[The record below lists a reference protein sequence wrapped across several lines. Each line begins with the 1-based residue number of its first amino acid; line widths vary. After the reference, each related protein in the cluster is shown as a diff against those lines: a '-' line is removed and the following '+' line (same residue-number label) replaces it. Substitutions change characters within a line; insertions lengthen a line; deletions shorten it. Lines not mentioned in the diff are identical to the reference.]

1 MKDPQ
6 TNEFMMHTLQRFW
19 KNEDITDTPLAWR
32 DTGLKSSQDGVD
44 SLQVLSMR
52 KRKAEEFKSWYRTC
66 IFFIKKVI
74 FKQGVISVLTS
85 EESSAFFWPA
95 QLQPFGNK
103 KKTYFLLHL
112 WKGFEMAKTS
122 MMCPLSVKMI
132 GLNKRTK
139 WSWQPPK
146 PNTVFDCTRPPI
158 WMDVL

>member
-44 SLQVLSMR
+44 SLQVLSKR
-52 KRKAEEFKSWYRTC
+52 KRKAEEFKFWYRTC
-66 IFFIKKVI
+66 IFCIKESYFQARGHLCLDFRGKWCLFCDLPSFNLLGI
-74 FKQGVISVLTS
+74 KRTS
-85 EESSAFFWPA
+85 
-95 QLQPFGNK
+95 
-103 KKTYFLLHL
+103 FLLRL

-146 PNTVFDCTRPPI
+146 PNTVFNCTRPPI